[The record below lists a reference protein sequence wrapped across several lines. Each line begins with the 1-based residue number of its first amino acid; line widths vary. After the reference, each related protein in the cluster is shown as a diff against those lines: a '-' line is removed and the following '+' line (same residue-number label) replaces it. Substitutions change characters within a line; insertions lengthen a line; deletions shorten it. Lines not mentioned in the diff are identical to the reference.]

1 MPQIQRFC
9 LSETSMSSRY
19 SVCVCSAWE
28 TGGDLYSLRQNQWSD
43 TSNRSLGFTSY
54 FCFLEESTLTSVRS
68 YQTSIR
74 KATGCF
80 PGWLQIQPSLLD
92 FPQTQHSTIILRFWK
107 KDSLVSTLYL
117 PGQENRGEKKKK
129 KLERFSKRRTELRKG
144 FWLTILTREFG
155 ELWHFCLWIL
165 LLVEDLL
172 NLKVVNNG
180 TYFLAGCRVTIEN
193 VRF

>member
-1 MPQIQRFC
+1 MPHIQRFY
-9 LSETSMSSRY
+9 LSESSMSNRC

-28 TGGDLYSLRQNQWSD
+28 TAGDLYSLRQNQQSEI
-43 TSNRSLGFTSY
+43 SNRSLGFTSY
-54 FCFLEESTLTSVRS
+54 FCFLEESTHTSVHS

-117 PGQENRGEKKKK
+117 LGQENRGKKK

-155 ELWHFCLWIL
+155 EL
-165 LLVEDLL
+165 
-172 NLKVVNNG
+172 
-180 TYFLAGCRVTIEN
+180 
-193 VRF
+193 

>member
-1 MPQIQRFC
+1 MPQIQRLY
-9 LSETSMSSRY
+9 LSETSMSNRC

-28 TGGDLYSLRQNQWSD
+28 TAGGLYSLRQKQQSD

-54 FCFLEESTLTSVRS
+54 FCFLEESTHTSGHS
-68 YQTSIR
+68 YQTRIR

-117 PGQENRGEKKKK
+117 LGQENREKKKTWK
-129 KLERFSKRRTELRKG
+129 IFKMKDWTQKRFLVNHFNQGIWRTMTFLSLNIIVSGRFIKFESSK
-144 FWLTILTREFG
+144 
-155 ELWHFCLWIL
+155 
-165 LLVEDLL
+165 
-172 NLKVVNNG
+172 
-180 TYFLAGCRVTIEN
+180 
-193 VRF
+193 

>member
-1 MPQIQRFC
+1 MPQIQRFY
-9 LSETSMSSRY
+9 LSETCMPSRY
-19 SVCVCSAWE
+19 SVHVCSAWE
-28 TGGDLYSLRQNQWSD
+28 TGGDLYSLRRNQQSD

-54 FCFLEESTLTSVRS
+54 FCFLAGSTHTSVHS

-80 PGWLQIQPSLLD
+80 PGWLQIQSSLLD
-92 FPQTQHSTIILRFWK
+92 FPQTQHRAIILRFWK

-117 PGQENRGEKKKK
+117 LGQENRGKK

-165 LLVEDLL
+165 VLVEDLF
-172 NLKVVNNG
+172 NLKAVNNG

>member
-129 KLERFSKRRTELRKG
+129 TWKIFKTKDWTQKRFLVNHFNQGIWRTMTFLS
-144 FWLTILTREFG
+144 
-155 ELWHFCLWIL
+155 
-165 LLVEDLL
+165 L
-172 NLKVVNNG
+172 NIIVSG
-180 TYFLAGCRVTIEN
+180 
-193 VRF
+193 RFIKFESGK